1 MTETSQVAQ
10 LQNVIQELRQDLGAQ
25 QKELS
30 SKTKKLVEMENV
42 VSSLQSELTQKN
54 KAFDEL
60 KITHKMAS
68 DHRTDEMYLQLEE
81 YKNQIHSK
89 ELEKQEILTNFNQL
103 QLQYNALKQQYD
115 ASAYKQQ
122 QTESECNMRLNRL
135 DTMYKQ
141 RIETLKRM
149 NQSQIKQSQ
158 DQMEAIKQTQFISS
172 NKETINIKNSLQEL
186 KESHERIEADLNTQI
201 EDLKDQ
207 MTKREKEKDQLI
219 QELNQLSV
227 NYKEYAQSEIERLN
241 EKLRHFEQGNV
252 EVVLKI
258 ELSDPVLS
266 KPPPKKPA
274 PPKPLHM
281 VTHSD
286 DSLVEADINLLSP
299 KRHTQPVISLRDVK
313 SSPDTWKFDS
323 PRAIRNM
330 PPHRSMPM
338 AKDDEDDGNVHSDI
352 ELSEEDEPDEDSKE
366 SKSDDEN
373 RLFPVRMLMQAKSAG
388 HADEDDQKVNENAG
402 YKLSVKRRTKGN
414 RRRAQSKS
422 ATSILP
428 DVRTQLATIPSSSG
442 TRTPTL
448 YIFRQPKPKN
458 GSDNDESEST
468 QTYNAKLAREYLKRR
483 ESLSKYT
490 DSALNV
496 LKNGVHSMWGS
507 TRPSKGAQTPNPV
520 STNRWVTGGFPNTRR
535 RQQHLKTRSGA
546 SDLSSASSF
555 GDIFSDNLSL
565 ASFGSAYGSN
575 TNGKASS
582 VALSVT
588 DSLSN
593 KSLELQRKMLMQAN
607 TRLAEDLKNEKK
619 HLMIVKEKAHRKYKQ
634 LHIQLQAEQRHWKLK
649 EKQTAAKL
657 EKNDQQSKEQQQV
670 ISELHRK
677 FHALQSDY
685 NMRLNSGDP
694 NAFTSPQQT
703 NTNNQFMMKIRAL
716 DTNNKQLIT
725 QCEKYRRE
733 LSSLKQTVLS
743 CNDTMK
749 LQQNQILILNTT
761 VTELRKLNGFGG
773 SSSEQLLQKQIRLL
787 KSQRRMLVKEL
798 RDSKAQNDKLK
809 NIIVS
814 GHSSTKTYS
823 KSKK

>member
-330 PPHRSMPM
+330 PPHR
-338 AKDDEDDGNVHSDI
+338 N
-352 ELSEEDEPDEDSKE
+352 
-366 SKSDDEN
+366 
-373 RLFPVRMLMQAKSAG
+373 
-388 HADEDDQKVNENAG
+388 
-402 YKLSVKRRTKGN
+402 
-414 RRRAQSKS
+414 
-422 ATSILP
+422 
-428 DVRTQLATIPSSSG
+428 
-442 TRTPTL
+442 
-448 YIFRQPKPKN
+448 
-458 GSDNDESEST
+458 
-468 QTYNAKLAREYLKRR
+468 
-483 ESLSKYT
+483 
-490 DSALNV
+490 SALNV